1 MKKINVNRSGN
12 SLVDLQMA
20 ASHVKGRQV
29 EEMIDPGK
37 ETHT

>member
-20 ASHVKGRQV
+20 ASQLKGRQE
-29 EEMIDPGK
+29 EEMIYPGK
-37 ETHT
+37 EAHT

>member
-12 SLVDLQMA
+12 SLVDYA

-29 EEMIDPGK
+29 KEMIYPGK